1 MSVRAIRVLPDP
13 VLRQKAKKVSKI
25 DESVQQLIDDMIETM
40 RAASGVGLAATQI
53 GVPLKIAVIEIPA
66 EEVIVLVNPEII
78 KKEGERTIGEACLSV
93 PGYQGEIKRSVRVKV
108 KARDRQGRNIRIKG
122 EELLAQALEHE
133 IDHLNGILYIDR
145 VEEPDKLHKVEPES
159 ESRRALV
166 IPQLSYPCHSIST
179 TNLPVNPS
187 NSTL

>member
-1 MSVRAIRVLPDP
+1 MSVRAILVLPDP

-25 DESVQQLIDDMIETM
+25 DESVRQLIDDMIETM
-40 RAASGVGLAATQI
+40 RSASGVGLAATQI

-108 KARDRQGRNIRIKG
+108 KARDRQGRYIRVKG
-122 EELLAQALEHE
+122 DELLAQALEHE

-145 VEEPDKLHKVEPES
+145 VEEPDKLYKVGPES
-159 ESRRALV
+159 QQEGL
-166 IPQLSYPCHSIST
+166 
-179 TNLPVNPS
+179 
-187 NSTL
+187 

>member
-1 MSVRAIRVLPDP
+1 MSVRVIRVLPDP

-25 DESVQQLIDDMIETM
+25 DESIRQLIDDMIETM

-78 KKEGERTIGEACLSV
+78 KKEGERTIVEACLSV
-93 PGYQGEIKRSVRVKV
+93 PGYHGEIKRSVRVKV
-108 KARDRQGRNIRIKG
+108 KARDKQGRHIRVKG
-122 EELLAQALEHE
+122 DELLAQALEHE

-145 VEEPDKLHKVEPES
+145 VEEPDKLYKVEPES
-159 ESRRALV
+159 QQEGL
-166 IPQLSYPCHSIST
+166 
-179 TNLPVNPS
+179 
-187 NSTL
+187 